1 MDLYNR
7 GGFSEGYY
15 KTKGNAGMMSTF
27 RQNHFGTK
35 GAKVLAVRKNLITAR
50 ALEDLHKGDVL
61 ESATMNAE
69 IPSGRD
75 FSDESRPGYAVAP
88 GEILHRTQNAASCRA
103 FLPIR
108 ISDFI
113 GKNSNGKLRI
123 SLENLLYSSLNYGE
137 FSAEVSGRQQ
147 NRLRS
152 RLTRKV
158 SRSSPKDRKHRI
170 YLRSAGNRAG

>member
-75 FSDESRPGYAVAP
+75 FQMQQAGY
-88 GEILHRTQNAASCRA
+88 GGRSWEILHRTQNAASLQS

-113 GKNSNGKLRI
+113 
-123 SLENLLYSSLNYGE
+123 
-137 FSAEVSGRQQ
+137 
-147 NRLRS
+147 
-152 RLTRKV
+152 
-158 SRSSPKDRKHRI
+158 
-170 YLRSAGNRAG
+170 

>member
-75 FSDESRPGYAVAP
+75 FQMKAGRDMRVAP
-88 GEILHRTQNAASCRA
+88 GEILHRTQNAALLAELSAYQNFGFHR
-103 FLPIR
+103 
-108 ISDFI
+108 
-113 GKNSNGKLRI
+113 
-123 SLENLLYSSLNYGE
+123 ENLM
-137 FSAEVSGRQQ
+137 
-147 NRLRS
+147 
-152 RLTRKV
+152 
-158 SRSSPKDRKHRI
+158 
-170 YLRSAGNRAG
+170 GN